1 MAMGSGARKRQ
12 TFAKLSRERAV
23 QERRELK
30 RQKKL
35 ERKLAAAE
43 GNTPEA
49 ENPQI
54 PEADEAQP
62 E

>member
-1 MAMGSGARKRQ
+1 MGSGARKRQ

-23 QERRELK
+23 QEKRELK

-49 ENPQI
+49 QY
-54 PEADEAQP
+54 PETPDTDEPQP